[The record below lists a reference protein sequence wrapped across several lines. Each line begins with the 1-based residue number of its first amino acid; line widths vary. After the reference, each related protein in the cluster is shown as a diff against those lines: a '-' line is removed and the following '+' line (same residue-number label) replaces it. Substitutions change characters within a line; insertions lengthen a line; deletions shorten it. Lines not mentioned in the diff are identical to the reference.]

1 MKIQEILALCF
12 HGIMALLAHAEDFHV
27 IKEDT
32 CINVFIF
39 TLDNTIFDI

>member
-12 HGIMALLAHAEDFHV
+12 LAHAEDVHV
-27 IKEDT
+27 IKED
-32 CINVFIF
+32 INVFIF